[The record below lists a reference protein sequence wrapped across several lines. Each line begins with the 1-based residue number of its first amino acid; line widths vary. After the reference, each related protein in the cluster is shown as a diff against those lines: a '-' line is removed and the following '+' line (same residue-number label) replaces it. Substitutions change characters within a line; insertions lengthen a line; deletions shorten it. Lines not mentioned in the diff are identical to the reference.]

1 MALQPIS
8 VRGGL
13 GLAYQP
19 FTREIAASVV
29 GPEGI
34 TVELA
39 DWK

>member
-29 GPEGI
+29 VKTSLDQALG
-34 TVELA
+34 
-39 DWK
+39 